1 MWLHFIGK
9 PNWAKGLQTLYICHY
24 QAQVMSDDKLMSKKK
39 PAYPVSK
46 KLDGYLEKYNR
57 KIEIPIF
64 YEDLLRFQGSVAVY
78 DEDGEDTLWVRVYYS
93 DFEREEIDMSLKK
106 VYSIL
111 HSDGSER
118 ILEYLNIDAVDY
130 CTFGNSKP
138 FRIKVRNILNDNY
151 TYFYVKK
158 TDASRI
164 YGLELEH
171 MLSPYNLNFLVYKDT
186 LIEEHIAG
194 IPGDVF
200 IKYSLPELNEREK
213 AQLAKEFVKFNER
226 CMIRLLGDMRS
237 YNYVIVPVHDF
248 DHVVYRIRAIDFDQQ
263 CFEGKLKVYRPQ
275 FFKENFQM
283 VELVR
288 EKLQKNSVDQ
298 YKIEERSI
306 VAKRIISSGTRIKRL
321 VEIAKTDDIS
331 LNENI
336 DQLKGE
342 IYDLTLDLNF
352 KKSTKMGQVLSL
364 ALDFVKRNYQDVS
377 MRELIEKKF

>member
-1 MWLHFIGK
+1 
-9 PNWAKGLQTLYICHY
+9 
-24 QAQVMSDDKLMSKKK
+24 MSEERLMSKKK
-39 PAYPVSK
+39 PAFPVNK
-46 KLDGYLEKYNR
+46 RLEDYLDYYNR
-57 KIEIPIF
+57 NIEIPIF
-64 YEDLLRFQGSVAVY
+64 YEDLLRFAGSVVVY
-78 DEDGEDTLWVRVYYS
+78 DTAGEDTLWVRAYYS
-93 DFEREEIDMSLKK
+93 DTERQEIDLSLKK

-111 HSDGSER
+111 HSDGSDR
-118 ILEYLNIDAVDY
+118 IFQYLNIDAVDY

-138 FRIKVRNILNDNY
+138 FRIRVRNILNDNF
-151 TYFYVKK
+151 TYFYVKRA
-158 TDASRI
+158 DASRI

-171 MLSPYNLNFLVYKDT
+171 MLSPYNLNFLVYNDT

-200 IKYSLPELNEREK
+200 IKDMLPKCSESEK
-213 AQLAKEFVKFNER
+213 SQLAKEFVKFNER

-288 EKLQKNSVDQ
+288 RKLQHNSVDQ
-298 YKIEERSI
+298 YKVEERSI
-306 VAKRIISSGTRIKRL
+306 VAKRIISSGNRIKKL
-321 VEIAKTDDIS
+321 VNICKSDRIS
-331 LNENI
+331 LPAHVELLGK
-336 DQLKGE
+336 Q

-352 KKSTKMGQVLSL
+352 KKCTSMGQILDL
-364 ALDFVKRNYQDVS
+364 ALDFVKRNYEDVS
-377 MRELIEKKF
+377 MKQIIEKKINIQ

>member
-1 MWLHFIGK
+1 
-9 PNWAKGLQTLYICHY
+9 
-24 QAQVMSDDKLMSKKK
+24 MSGEKLMSKKK
-39 PAYPVSK
+39 PAYPVNQ
-46 KLDGYLEKYNR
+46 KLDAYLDRYNR

-64 YEDLLRFQGSVAVY
+64 YDDLLRFAGSVVVY
-78 DEDGEDTLWVRVYYS
+78 DSEGDDTLWVRVYYS
-93 DFEREEIDMSLKK
+93 DFDREEIDLSLKK

-111 HSDGSER
+111 HSDGSNR

-158 TDASRI
+158 ADASRV

-171 MLSPYNLNFLVYKDT
+171 MLSPYNLNFLVYGDT

-200 IKYSLPELNEREK
+200 IEDMLPKCTEPEK

-237 YNYVIVPVHDF
+237 YNYVIVPTHDF
-248 DHVVYRIRAIDFDQQ
+248 DHVVYKIRAIDFDQQ

-288 EKLQKNSVDQ
+288 GKLQKHSVDQ

-306 VAKRIISSGTRIKRL
+306 VSKRIMSSGVRIKR
-321 VEIAKTDDIS
+321 
-331 LNENI
+331 
-336 DQLKGE
+336 
-342 IYDLTLDLNF
+342 
-352 KKSTKMGQVLSL
+352 
-364 ALDFVKRNYQDVS
+364 
-377 MRELIEKKF
+377 

>member
-1 MWLHFIGK
+1 M
-9 PNWAKGLQTLYICHY
+9 TEE
-24 QAQVMSDDKLMSKKK
+24 KLMSKKK
-39 PAYPVSK
+39 PAYPVQK
-46 KLDGYLEKYNR
+46 KLDAYLHRYNR

-64 YEDLLRFQGSVAVY
+64 YEDLLRFAGSVVVY
-78 DEDGEDTLWVRVYYS
+78 DSDGEDTLWVRVYYS
-93 DFEREEIDMSLKK
+93 DSDRKEIDISLKK

-111 HSDGSER
+111 HSDGSDR
-118 ILEYLNIDAVDY
+118 IQEYLNVDAVDF

-200 IKYSLPELNEREK
+200 IKDMLPKCSESEK

-248 DHVVYRIRAIDFDQQ
+248 DHVVYKIRAIDFDQQ
-263 CFEGKLKVYRPQ
+263 SFEGNLKVYRPQ
-275 FFKENFQM
+275 FFKENYKM

-288 EKLQKNSVDQ
+288 HKLQKDSVDQ

-306 VAKRIISSGTRIKRL
+306 VAKRILSSGNRIRRL
-321 VEIAKTDDIS
+321 VSAVKPDTIS
-331 LNENI
+331 LPENI
-336 DQLKGE
+336 ERLKLE
-342 IYDLTLDLNF
+342 IYDLTKDMDF
-352 KKSTKMGQVLSL
+352 KKSTTMGEVLSL
-364 ALDFVKRNYQDVS
+364 ALDFVKRNYEDVS
-377 MRELIEKKF
+377 MKQIIEKKF